1 MRQVGPAHLWLLCP
15 TCHTIQ
21 ECHTVYKEYMVAC
34 RCSKESPADVL
45 LGAVCC
51 LSCGERG
58 VVGPARGQ
66 GDTIGD
72 DAWADEGATG
82 GGGGKGGKKKKKAA
96 AASAGG
102 EALSNGVAKL
112 SLADSANGA
121 DSATA
126 GAEGALQCSACG
138 ASFPQAD
145 VDAYV
150 EHVGQ
155 AKEAIGVLM
164 QGRAY
169 EKVKDG
175 YERLLALHDAS
186 VPAKASV
193 TASRSVARLSGH
205 AAKLRL
211 HPSHQLLLE
220 CLPTLVNC
228 WYAP

>member
-1 MRQVGPAHLWLLCP
+1 MH
-15 TCHTIQ
+15 
-21 ECHTVYKEYMVAC
+21 C

-58 VVGPARGQ
+58 VVGPARGR

-72 DAWADEGATG
+72 DAWADEGAAG
-82 GGGGKGGKKKKKAA
+82 GGGGKSGKKKKKAA
-96 AASAGG
+96 ASAGD
-102 EALSNGVAKL
+102 EALSNGVASL

-121 DSATA
+121 DSAKA
-126 GAEGALQCSACG
+126 GAEGGLQCSACG
-138 ASFPQAD
+138 AAFSQAD

-150 EHVGQ
+150 EHVAQ

-186 VPAKASV
+186 VPAKASAAV
-193 TASRSVARLSGH
+193 GRSVARLSGH

-211 HPSHQLLLE
+211 HPNHQLLLE

-228 WYAP
+228 WYAPLLSHMSVPKGWETRSSAGETLLRH